1 MLVTAGRVTR
11 VQWAHHDGT
20 IAEEKVPSEQR
31 AALCK
36 HIVNSDGHT
45 ESEKDLLNERIMHND
60 RTAYVCKIAIRRSR
74 KNHALYSVVDTEG
87 TVTHNIPMHKIEDCI
102 RQNQSRKTT
111 KAHRLPRRQ
120 VWEVTQYHCDG
131 QIDNARTALKDY
143 AMHGRRPY
151 TRDPLRISRDTND

>member
-1 MLVTAGRVTR
+1 MTYT
-11 VQWAHHDGT
+11 WH
-20 IAEEKVPSEQR
+20 EPSSPSQR
-31 AALCK
+31 K
-36 HIVNSDGHT
+36 YG
-45 ESEKDLLNERIMHND
+45 

-143 AMHGRRPY
+143 GASSSSGVAGQSPQTGLVAPPQYRARTPGEGCGDRPRPPSEVRRFVPF
-151 TRDPLRISRDTND
+151 LRRFVP

>member
-1 MLVTAGRVTR
+1 MSDFNQPGKEKKQGAAMEAEPTTPLPALHAVVTRRARVTR
-11 VQWAHHDGT
+11 A
-20 IAEEKVPSEQR
+20 
-31 AALCK
+31 
-36 HIVNSDGHT
+36 
-45 ESEKDLLNERIMHND
+45 
-60 RTAYVCKIAIRRSR
+60 RRVGSR
-74 KNHALYSVVDTEG
+74 
-87 TVTHNIPMHKIEDCI
+87 

-131 QIDNARTALKDY
+131 QLDNARTALTDY

>member
-1 MLVTAGRVTR
+1 MLPCCSSASLLT
-11 VQWAHHDGT
+11 
-20 IAEEKVPSEQR
+20 SEQQITETIEDDR
-31 AALCK
+31 SEHASILGLTDLEMQSLQISNAY
-36 HIVNSDGHT
+36 IGGSDG
-45 ESEKDLLNERIMHND
+45 SLDLREND
-60 RTAYVCKIAIRRSR
+60 C
-74 KNHALYSVVDTEG
+74 NHALYSVVDTEG

-120 VWEVTQYHCDG
+120 VWEVTQYHYDG
-131 QIDNARTALKDY
+131 QIGNARTALKDY